1 MAVEG
6 ENQGEGIM
14 PLGICNGLANNLLV
28 TEVHPVEEAHGQT
41 DFAVPG
47 LKFMRCADNVHAV
60 M

>member
-14 PLGICNGLANNLLV
+14 PLGIRNCLANDLLMAK
-28 TEVHPVEEAHGQT
+28 VHPIEEAHGQA
-41 DFAVPG
+41 DLAVPG
-47 LKFMRCADNVHAV
+47 LKFMRCADNMHAV